1 MLADA
6 TRVLVPFILSF
17 VIGIALSPIVAH
29 YLYRY
34 SAWKKKAGK
43 GNGIGDSTGTPLFDA
58 LHKEREVSTPRMG
71 GIVVWGATLL
81 TTLFFVL
88 LSETSSGVWSQLSFI
103 NRGQTWLPLFA
114 LFVGALVGL
123 IDDILEVTRSTGGLR
138 LRYRLVVVALLG
150 GFSGWWF
157 YAKLGVSSVGVPF
170 VGAIPL
176 GLFFIPFFMFVT
188 LALYA
193 GGIIDGI
200 DGLAGGVF
208 AIIFLAY
215 SGIAFSQGQIALSGF
230 TGALAGGLFAFLWF
244 NIPPARFY
252 LSETGSMAL
261 TLALAVTAFTA
272 DTLGGGVGVFV
283 LPIIA
288 FPLVFTVVTSMA
300 QVISKKVFK
309 KKIFAIAPIHHHFE
323 TLGWPPYKVTMRY
336 WVITIITGIF
346 GVALALLK

>member
-1 MLADA
+1 MIVDA
-6 TRVLVPFILSF
+6 TRVLFPFILSF
-17 VIGIALSPIVAH
+17 IIGIAVSPIVAH
-29 YLYRY
+29 YLYKWH
-34 SAWKKKAGK
+34 AWKKKAGK
-43 GNGIGDSTGTPLFDA
+43 GNGIGDNAGTPLFDA

-71 GIVVWGATLL
+71 GVVVWGATLL
-81 TTLFFVL
+81 TTLFLIL
-88 LSETSSGVWSQLSFI
+88 LSVTSVGTIAQLSFM

-114 LFVGALVGL
+114 LVVGAFVGL
-123 IDDILEVTRSTGGLR
+123 IDDILEVTRSSGGLR
-138 LRYRLVVVALLG
+138 LRYRLLVVALLG
-150 GFSGWWF
+150 CFSGWWF
-157 YAKLGVSSVGVPF
+157 YTKLGVSTVGIPF
-170 VGAIPL
+170 VGPVEL
-176 GLFFIPFFMFVT
+176 GLLFIPFFMFVT

-230 TGALAGGLFAFLWF
+230 TGTVAGALFAFLWF

-261 TLALAVTAFTA
+261 TLALSVTAFTA

-288 FPLVFTVVTSMA
+288 FPLFLTVVTSMM
-300 QVISKKVFK
+300 QVISKKIFK
-309 KKIFAIAPIHHHFE
+309 RKLFAIAPIHHHFE

-336 WVITIITGIF
+336 WVITIISGIF
-346 GVALALLK
+346 GVALALIK

>member
-1 MLADA
+1 
-6 TRVLVPFILSF
+6 
-17 VIGIALSPIVAH
+17 
-29 YLYRY
+29 
-34 SAWKKKAGK
+34 
-43 GNGIGDSTGTPLFDA
+43 
-58 LHKEREVSTPRMG
+58 MG

-81 TTLFFVL
+81 TTLFL
-88 LSETSSGVWSQLSFI
+88 ILISHTSSGTWSQLSFI

-114 LFVGALVGL
+114 LLVGALVGL

-138 LRYRLVVVALLG
+138 LRYRIIVVALLG

-170 VGAIPL
+170 VGSIPL
-176 GLFFIPFFMFVT
+176 GPLFIPFFIFVT

-215 SGIAFSQGQIALSGF
+215 SGIAFSQGQIALAGF
-230 TGALAGGLFAFLWF
+230 TAALAGGLFAFLWF

-288 FPLVFTVVTSMA
+288 FPLVFTVVTSML
-300 QVISKKVFK
+300 QVFSKKVFK
-309 KKIFAIAPIHHHFE
+309 RKIFAIAPIHHHFE
-323 TLGWPPYKVTMRY
+323 TLGWPAYKVTMRY

>member
-1 MLADA
+1 MIIDA

-17 VIGIALSPIVAH
+17 IIGIGLSPVIAH
-29 YLYRY
+29 YLYTWR
-34 SAWKKKAGK
+34 AWKKKAGK
-43 GNGIGDSTGTPLFDA
+43 GNGLGDNTGTPLFDA
-58 LHKEREVSTPRMG
+58 LHKDRETSTPRMG
-71 GIVVWGATLL
+71 GTVVWGATLL
-81 TTLFFVL
+81 TTLFLVL
-88 LSETSSGVWSQLSFI
+88 LGHTTEGIFSQLSFI

-114 LFVGALVGL
+114 LVVGALVGL
-123 IDDILEVTRSTGGLR
+123 IDDILEVTRSNGGLR

-157 YAKLGVSSVGVPF
+157 YTKLGVSSIGVPF
-170 VGAIPL
+170 VGPVEL
-176 GLFFIPFFMFVT
+176 GLLFIPFFMFVT

-215 SGIAFSQGQIALSGF
+215 SGIALSQGQIALAGF
-230 TGALAGGLFAFLWF
+230 TGTVAGGLFAFLWF

-261 TLALAVTAFTA
+261 TLALSVTAFTA

-288 FPLVFTVVTSMA
+288 FPLVLTVLTSML
-300 QVISKKVFK
+300 QVLSKKLFRRK
-309 KKIFAIAPIHHHFE
+309 MFAIAPIHHHFE
-323 TLGWPPYKVTMRY
+323 TLGWPAYKVTMRY

-346 GVALALLK
+346 GVALALIK

>member
-1 MLADA
+1 MLVDA

-29 YLYRY
+29 YLYQCR
-34 SAWKKKAGK
+34 AWKKKAGK
-43 GNGIGDSTGTPLFDA
+43 GNGMGDGTGTPLFDA

-81 TTLFFVL
+81 TTLFL
-88 LSETSSGVWSQLSFI
+88 ILISYTSSGTWSELSFI

-114 LFVGALVGL
+114 LLVGALVGL

-138 LRYRLVVVALLG
+138 LRYRILVVALLG

-157 YAKLGVSSVGVPF
+157 YAKLGVSSIGVPF
-170 VGAIPL
+170 VGSIPL
-176 GLFFIPFFMFVT
+176 GPLFIPFFIFVT

-215 SGIAFSQGQIALSGF
+215 SGIAFSQGQIALAGF
-230 TGALAGGLFAFLWF
+230 TAALAGGLFAFLWF

-288 FPLVFTVVTSMA
+288 FPLVFTVVTSML
-300 QVISKKVFK
+300 QVFSKKVFK

-323 TLGWPPYKVTMRY
+323 TLGWPAYKVTMRY